1 MDLWEGIELDDIPIE
16 QRDFAELVGLDTFRK
31 LIEMY
36 GGSSIYICK
45 EDAILRQKRN
55 LAIVEEFNGTNYLA
69 LAKKYSLTERTIREV
84 INSTLGDG
92 KYVTK
97 NQVSMFDDKH
107 TKKERQ

>member
-1 MDLWEGIELDDIPIE
+1 MDLWEGVELDDIPIE

-45 EDAILRQKRN
+45 EDAILRKKRN
-55 LAIVEEFNGTNYLA
+55 LAIAEEFNGSNYLA

-84 INSTLGDG
+84 INSMLSEGR
-92 KYVTK
+92 YSPK
-97 NQVSMFDDKH
+97 NQVSMFDDK
-107 TKKERQ
+107 